1 MFSSVAW
8 IRSTLLVFDPL
19 PTCCGC
25 PVLPLHFSTDRRRL
39 LASFVNRR
47 EWHRDSAAAA
57 ASMTGASVWS
67 EQPALGG

>member
-19 PTCCGC
+19 RTCCGC
-25 PVLPLHFSTDRRRL
+25 PVLSLHISTDRRRL

-47 EWHRDSAAAA
+47 E
-57 ASMTGASVWS
+57 
-67 EQPALGG
+67 